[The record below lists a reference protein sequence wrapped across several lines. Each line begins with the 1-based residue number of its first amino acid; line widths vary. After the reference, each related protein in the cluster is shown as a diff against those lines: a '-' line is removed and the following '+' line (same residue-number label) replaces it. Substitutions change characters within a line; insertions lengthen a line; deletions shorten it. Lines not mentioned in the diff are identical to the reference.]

1 MTVCANCGQENP
13 AGFRFCGSCGAE
25 LAAAEPAREL
35 RKTVTVLF
43 SDVTG
48 STAMGERLDPESTR
62 RVMGRYF
69 DSMRTAIE
77 RHGGT
82 VEKFIGDAVMA
93 VFGVPVVHEDDALR
107 AVRAAVDMRVAL
119 AELNEQLE
127 RDWGVRL
134 ATRTGVNTGEVVTGE
149 GDSLATG
156 DAVNVAARL
165 EQAAGQDEILI
176 GERTYRL
183 VREAVEAQPA
193 EAVDAKGK
201 SEPVAAYRV
210 AAVRGGAEPIPRRL
224 DSPMVGRENELAQ
237 LQRAFEHAVSERV
250 PYLFTV
256 LGSAGI
262 GKSRLLREFLDR
274 VDGGTTVLTGR
285 CLPYGEG
292 ITYWPLVEMFG
303 GDPTAVD
310 LDANRDE
317 IALATRRRLEAAARE
332 RPLVVLL
339 DDVQWA
345 EPTFLDLVDH
355 VTDLARD
362 APILLAC
369 LARPDLLDARP
380 SWGGGKLNSTTILLE
395 ALTEEESETLVDSLI
410 AVGLGVE
417 LKRRIATAAEGNPL
431 FVEEMLSMLTEDL
444 DAISVPPTIQ
454 ALLAA
459 RLDRLSRDE
468 RIVLECAAVQ
478 GQQFERVALAGM
490 VRPEQGKN
498 LSAHLQS
505 LVRKDLIR
513 PAPGEE
519 DEYRFKHLLLR
530 DAAYDALPKEARAE
544 LHEAF
549 ADSVAAKRRDLDA
562 ILGYH
567 LEQAY
572 YARADLGPI
581 DDRAAEIARRA
592 ARFLVAAGHRAR
604 QRADVHATLNL
615 FERAIRLLP
624 ENDPEAVA
632 LLPDLGS
639 AIGESGDLRR
649 PMELYRTAEALGDER
664 TALRARIRRM
674 FLDLQQGAEM
684 APLMTPMEEAVEE
697 AKRLGHPDV
706 LIEAYRRLGILYMWL
721 GDNAHG
727 QELLQA
733 ALDQASASGEPEVAE
748 TLYWIG
754 ILLLWGPVPVDEALK
769 ECRRLSKV
777 AETMGRAKAEL
788 LVAEGTL
795 LALTGEFA
803 EARRLAADGRAQLR
817 ELGLEV
823 QYAAIGMPAGM
834 IEFLAGDFAAAAA
847 ILDEG
852 REVLF
857 SAGERGY
864 LSTMLGLLALA
875 MAKQG
880 RYDDA
885 EQFAEEGRAIGA
897 DDDLITQI
905 YWRVAKAHVCA
916 ARGDADMGRALAT
929 EVVELATDYD
939 SFDGPYA
946 LVEVAP
952 HLPPDV
958 ARRGLEN
965 ALAGATVK
973 GNVVTQAAA
982 REALEALP
990 SPSR

>member
-69 DSMRTAIE
+69 DSMRAAIE

-107 AVRAAVDMRVAL
+107 AVRAAVDMRSSL
-119 AELNEQLE
+119 EELNAELE

-134 ATRTGVNTGEVVTGE
+134 AIRTGVNTGQVVTGE

-165 EQAAGQDEILI
+165 EQAAAPDEILV
-176 GERTYRL
+176 GESTYRL
-183 VREAVEAQPA
+183 VRAAVEAEPA
-193 EAVDAKGK
+193 DEVDAKGK
-201 SEPVAAYRV
+201 SEPVAAYRLS
-210 AAVRGGAEPIPRRL
+210 AVREGVESIPRRL
-224 DSPMVGRENELAQ
+224 DSPMVGRENEQAQ
-237 LQRAFEHAVSERV
+237 LQRAFDHAVSERV

-262 GKSRLLREFLDR
+262 GKSRLLREFLGG
-274 VDGGTTVLTGR
+274 VDATVLTGR

-303 GDPTAVD
+303 GDPEAID

-317 IALATRRRLEAAARE
+317 IALATRRRLEALARE

-339 DDVQWA
+339 DDLQWA

-362 APILLAC
+362 APMLLAC
-369 LARPDLLDARP
+369 LARPDLLDGRP
-380 SWGGGKLNSTTILLE
+380 GWGGGKLNSTTIMLE
-395 ALTEEESETLVDSLI
+395 ALTEEESATLVDSLI
-410 AVGLGVE
+410 AVGLAE
-417 LKRRIATAAEGNPL
+417 DLKHRIATAAEGNPL

-444 DAISVPPTIQ
+444 GEIAVPPTIQ

-459 RLDRLSRDE
+459 RLDRLTRDE

-478 GQQFERVALAGM
+478 GQEFDRPALAAM
-490 VRPEQGKN
+490 VRTEQARD

-513 PAPGEE
+513 PVPGEE
-519 DEYRFKHLLLR
+519 DGYRFKHLLLR
-530 DAAYDALPKEARAE
+530 DAAYDALPKESRAE
-544 LHEAF
+544 LHETF
-549 ADSVAAKRRDLDA
+549 VTWVEEQRPEFDA
-562 ILGYH
+562 IIGYH

-572 YARADLGPI
+572 YARADLGPV
-581 DDRAAEIARRA
+581 DERAAALARRA
-592 ARFLVAAGHRAR
+592 AGFLAKAGHRAR

-624 ENDPEAVA
+624 EDDPEAVA
-632 LLPDLGS
+632 LLPDLAG
-639 AIGESGDLRR
+639 AITESGDLRR
-649 PMELYRTAEALGDER
+649 PQELYLRAEALGDER
-664 TALRARIRRM
+664 TALRARLRRM
-674 FLDLQQGAEM
+674 FLELQQGAPM
-684 APLMTPMEEAVEE
+684 APQVAPMEAAVED

-706 LIEAYRRLGILYMWL
+706 LIEAYRRLGILHMWL
-721 GDNAHG
+721 GDNSRG
-727 QELLQA
+727 QELLQE
-733 ALDQASASGEPEVAE
+733 ALDQATESGEPEIAE
-748 TLYWIG
+748 TLYWFG
-754 ILLLWGPVPVDEALK
+754 ILFLWGPVPVDEALR
-769 ECRRLSKV
+769 ECRRLSEV
-777 AETMGRAKAEL
+777 ADKMGRARAEL

-795 LALTGEFA
+795 LALTGEFGP
-803 EARRLAADGRAQLR
+803 ARALAANGRAQLH
-817 ELGLEV
+817 ELGLQV
-823 QYAAIGMPAGM
+823 QYAAIGMPAAM
-834 IEFLAGDFAAAAA
+834 IEFLAGDFKAAAK
-847 ILDEG
+847 ILDEA
-852 REVLF
+852 REILF
-857 SAGERGY
+857 NAGERGY
-864 LSTMLGLLALA
+864 LSTVFGLLALA
-875 MAKQG
+875 LAKQG
-880 RYDDA
+880 RYDESGRMAD
-885 EQFAEEGRAIGA
+885 EGRAIGA
-897 DDDLITQI
+897 EDDAITQI
-905 YWRVAKAHVCA
+905 YWRVAKANVAA
-916 ARGDADMGRALAT
+916 ARGDADEARGLAT

-952 HLPPDV
+952 YLPPDV
-958 ARRGLEN
+958 ARKGLEN

-973 GNVVTQAAA
+973 GNIITQAAA